1 VTAERNLGPLSRI
14 AGALLLG
21 LMALGV
27 VALCVGAPA
36 ATLWGLGKLV
46 DTPAEHLTLALMAVP
61 LAMALCGMGL
71 VRLNA
76 AYIRV
81 HGSAG
86 PLDWALAMCAV
97 LAVLG
102 LLAWMTFADTTGP
115 VAPW

>member
-1 VTAERNLGPLSRI
+1 VTASGHQAALSRI

-27 VALCVGAPA
+27 LALCLGAPA
-36 ATLWGLGKLV
+36 AILWGLGKLV

-61 LAMALCGMGL
+61 MGMALCGMGL
-71 VRLNA
+71 ARLNA

-81 HGSAG
+81 HGSG
-86 PLDWALAMCAV
+86 RPLDWALGACAV
-97 LAVLG
+97 LAVFG